1 METPRGRIGLCAAD
15 VLRPEYALAP
25 AILTAVLLA
34 LAHQQQQQGLA
45 PQPLW
50 LMALHTSRVVEAQ
63 ATVRTRVVAR
73 RPRRLDRLTIAQLT
87 GLTACGGRCVLF
99 GGRFD

>member
-1 METPRGRIGLCAAD
+1 MRRRCPVRRLTDWACPRRIVCAAD

-34 LAHQQQQQGLA
+34 LAHHQQQHGIA

-50 LMALHTSRVVEAQ
+50 LMALHTSRVIESQ
-63 ATVRTRVVAR
+63 ATVR
-73 RPRRLDRLTIAQLT
+73 
-87 GLTACGGRCVLF
+87 CV
-99 GGRFD
+99 